1 MAQTRLQNNKQQ
13 WYQHPIASIPYVIR
27 SHDLILANRTSP
39 AASFLI
45 FSIIIRQSIFSPSPI
60 VPPGGGTPEIDIFEA
75 EREKANPTSQV
86 ASQSVLPVAFMHELY
101 IYPND
106 TTDKWTMHNT
116 SMTVPNTY
124 HSSAAYVGL
133 FLLIDDALLML

>member
-1 MAQTRLQNNKQQ
+1 MPVLRV
-13 WYQHPIASIPYVIR
+13 PVVSIAYVIR
-27 SHDLILANRTSP
+27 SHDFILADRTAT

-45 FSIIIRQSIFSPSPI
+45 SSIIIKQSIFSPSPI

-75 EREKANPTSQV
+75 EKEKANPTSQF

-106 TTDKWTMHNT
+106 TTDNWTMHNT

-124 HSSAAYVGL
+124 HSNAVYVGL
-133 FLLIDDALLML
+133 FLLIY